1 MSMAAHVAELA
12 AILARL
18 DRLERQNR
26 WLKGG
31 AVLLLVLAGTGLLTA
46 AQNASKDKD
55 KVMQGERFSLRDAS
69 GHERAWLGMGKAGGP
84 QLRFLDANGD
94 ERAAFEMANNAMTLR
109 LLDAKGNLQ
118 TGVSLELTGVA
129 VVSYDDTGRP
139 LVGPNALKSDAG
151 ILVAPRRSRP

>member
-1 MSMAAHVAELA
+1 MAAHVAELA

-18 DRLERQNR
+18 ERLERENR
-26 WLKGG
+26 WLKRA
-31 AVLLLVLAGTGLLTA
+31 AVVLVVLAGTGLLTA
-46 AQNASKDKD
+46 AQNTSKD
-55 KVMQGERFSLRDAS
+55 KVMQGQRFSLRDAS
-69 GHERAWLGMGKAGGP
+69 GNERAWLGMGKAGGP

-94 ERAAFEMANNAMTLR
+94 ERAAFEMANNAMTLQ

-118 TGVSLELTGVA
+118 TGVSLEPTGVA

-151 ILVAPRRSRP
+151 ALVPPRRPRP